1 VNGSGP
7 EGAVP
12 QRYRILIVGSGPAG
26 LSAAARAAQMDAK
39 ERAGEAPGYL
49 LLEAFEAH
57 ARTIQRYQKGK
68 FVMAEPGF
76 LDLRSPLRFR
86 AGSRESVLAAWAQG
100 IDALG
105 LNIRYGAEVAA
116 ISGERGAFEIAL
128 KSGEKIAAEHV
139 VLAIGVEGQPNRM
152 GVPGEDC
159 GLVHYQLD
167 DPEAWQD
174 QTIVVVGAGDS
185 AIENALGLSRHN
197 AVHIVNRREEFSR
210 AKQGNLDA
218 VLRAINDR
226 ALDFHCH
233 YRSSVD
239 HVEPAGEDGLGAIVL
254 NTPEGQRR
262 IACHKVLARLGGKP
276 PRAFLEACG
285 LEFPSTRADA
295 LPTLDAQYQSSVPGL
310 YVIGSLAGYPLIKQ
324 AMNQGQDVVD
334 AICGRPVQPVDHRL
348 LQLQFAGLP
357 YAADVEEIL
366 SLYQQRV
373 PMFRR
378 MNALTFRELML
389 ESRVIVSF
397 GDPDS
402 LAEARVKVEQ
412 AMAARRREQAQRRA
426 ELLAQLRA
434 AGETPGEAERAEPPA
449 PRATD
454 VVEAGSVL
462 FHEGE
467 YSSGFFTVLEGE
479 VSLRYG
485 EASGEHQLGPGRFF
499 GEMSLLSGRPRS
511 GEARIGADAILIE
524 TPRRTMLK
532 LLNSNDEVRAG
543 VDWIFIVRAL
553 QSQFAPNL
561 PVAELRDLAQAAA
574 LEQFDAGGEL
584 YREGETGDC
593 LHLVRSGTV
602 ALLRGGVVVGHA
614 QGGQLVGQMALM
626 GDPVRRETARAAVR
640 TETIRLRRGEFL
652 ELLKKDPQRVGALQA
667 ETSAQLQRMSGLQ
680 ARPDGGAVIDFLL
693 GEGLAEATN
702 ALLIDEALCVGCDN
716 CETACAETHGGISR
730 LDRHRGKAFAAL
742 QVPIS
747 CRHCEHPHC
756 MKDCP
761 TDSIHRA
768 PSGEV
773 FIDDRCIGCGNCQ
786 THCPYGVIRMEYPA
800 PKKPGLLSWLLLGA
814 GPGPGEDRSAAPA
827 KSAGGKKAVKCD
839 ACMGLDG
846 GPACVRAC
854 PTGAAVRLA
863 PDGFAALIEGRRHG

>member
-1 VNGSGP
+1 VNASGP
-7 EGAVP
+7 AKASS
-12 QRYRILIVGSGPAG
+12 QRYRIVIVGSGPAG
-26 LSAAARAAQMDAK
+26 LSAAARAAELDAK
-39 ERAGEAPGYL
+39 ERAGQPPSYL

-100 IDALG
+100 IDVLK
-105 LNIRYGAEVAA
+105 LNVRYGAEVSA
-116 ISGERGAFEIAL
+116 IAGERGAFEIRL
-128 KSGEKIAAEHV
+128 KNGETIAADHV

-152 GVPGEDC
+152 GVDGEDC

-167 DPEAWQD
+167 DPEAWQE

-239 HVEPAGEDGLGAIVL
+239 HVEPAGADGQGAIVL

-285 LEFPSTRADA
+285 ITFPSSRPDA

-334 AICGRPVQPVDHRL
+334 AICGHPVQPVDHGL
-348 LQLQFAGLP
+348 LRLQFAGLP
-357 YAADVEEIL
+357 YAAEVDEIL
-366 SLYQQRV
+366 GLYQQRV

-378 MNALTFRELML
+378 MNALAFRELML

-402 LAEARVKVEQ
+402 LADARRTVEQ
-412 AMAARRREQAQRRA
+412 AVAARRREQAQRKA

-434 AGETPGEAERAEPPA
+434 AGEKPGEAELAEPPP
-449 PRATD
+449 PRATE

-462 FHEGE
+462 FREGE
-467 YSSGFFTVLEGE
+467 YSSGFYTVLEGE
-479 VSLRYG
+479 VTLSHG
-485 EASGEHQLGPGRFF
+485 GGEHRLGPGRFF

-511 GEARIGADAILIE
+511 GQARIGADAILIE

-561 PVAELRDLAQAAA
+561 PVAELRELAQQAA
-574 LEQFDAGGEL
+574 LEQFDAGSEL
-584 YREGETGDC
+584 YREGENGDC

-602 ALLRGGVVVGHA
+602 ALLRDGVAVGHA
-614 QGGQLVGQMALM
+614 QSGQLVGQMALM

-640 TETIRLRRGEFL
+640 TETIRLRRSEFL
-652 ELLKKDPQRVGALQA
+652 ELLKKDPQRVGALQSEA
-667 ETSAQLQRMSGLQ
+667 SAQLRRMSGLQ
-680 ARPDGGAVIDFLL
+680 ARRDGGAVIDFLL
-693 GEGLAEATN
+693 SEGLAEATN

-768 PSGEV
+768 SSGEV

-800 PKKPGLLSWLLLGA
+800 PKKPGLLAWLLLGA
-814 GPGPGEDRSAAPA
+814 GPGPGEHRSAAPA

-839 ACMGLDG
+839 ACMGIDG
-846 GPACVRAC
+846 GPACVSAC

-863 PDGFAALIEGRRHG
+863 PDGFAALIEGRRHD